1 VDRRLTRR
9 GRRQAKRGRV
19 AAEHRPGESPET
31 AIVGGGPAST
41 RGDLPR
47 RGRTVRTSSNRQV
60 RNPSVTTYISS
71 PCPTPPLVDAN
82 PNVHRASHPPGGPC
96 RALIAGRVAHRRVL
110 VGQGSPTPSAHTGI
124 RGIVAPVSRRTR
136 RGSRRSSQG
145 LRQPCSLSIRAAWQ
159 LPAAPTSPTTL
170 CSEPRQLRYGLSTRS
185 LYRARQTCLELK
197 RLRPRRR
204 DRDPPICSLRSGP
217 PASNA
222 DDGQIG
228 SSVAWSSSSRCMVA
242 LRFAAYLRAG
252 NESRAREASRSNC
265 GRLLSRVEPPRRQST
280 IPAGTPVTALISKCS
295 WRTDTH
301 PRRSTRHQRHPLK
314 LSI

>member
-1 VDRRLTRR
+1 MDRRLTRR

-145 LRQPCSLSIRAAWQ
+145 LRQPCSLSIPHAWQ
-159 LPAAPTSPTTL
+159 VRATRGRPGNAAPLSTGTLPGGSRTLRWSRSSMSVPTTLAPGYLRPLPAAWRREFAPL
-170 CSEPRQLRYGLSTRS
+170 L
-185 LYRARQTCLELK
+185 
-197 RLRPRRR
+197 RRR
-204 DRDPPICSLRSGP
+204 
-217 PASNA
+217 
-222 DDGQIG
+222 
-228 SSVAWSSSSRCMVA
+228 
-242 LRFAAYLRAG
+242 
-252 NESRAREASRSNC
+252 
-265 GRLLSRVEPPRRQST
+265 
-280 IPAGTPVTALISKCS
+280 
-295 WRTDTH
+295 
-301 PRRSTRHQRHPLK
+301 
-314 LSI
+314 

>member
-1 VDRRLTRR
+1 MRGAWWRRSRVRAGAGCASYDYRVTTGPRHAGKVKTKGRDNKRSWGPYQRGVGNQTENPSGCSTKPRRDQQGTVDRRLTRR
-9 GRRQAKRGRV
+9 GSRQAKRGRV
-19 AAEHRPGESPET
+19 VAEHRPRESPET

-71 PCPTPPLVDAN
+71 PCPNPPLVDAN

-145 LRQPCSLSIRAAWQ
+145 LRQPCSLSIPPSWQ
-159 LPAAPTSPTTL
+159 VPASPTSPKTS
-170 CSEPRQLRYGLSTRS
+170 CSELRQLR
-185 LYRARQTCLELK
+185 
-197 RLRPRRR
+197 
-204 DRDPPICSLRSGP
+204 
-217 PASNA
+217 
-222 DDGQIG
+222 
-228 SSVAWSSSSRCMVA
+228 
-242 LRFAAYLRAG
+242 
-252 NESRAREASRSNC
+252 
-265 GRLLSRVEPPRRQST
+265 
-280 IPAGTPVTALISKCS
+280 
-295 WRTDTH
+295 
-301 PRRSTRHQRHPLK
+301 
-314 LSI
+314 